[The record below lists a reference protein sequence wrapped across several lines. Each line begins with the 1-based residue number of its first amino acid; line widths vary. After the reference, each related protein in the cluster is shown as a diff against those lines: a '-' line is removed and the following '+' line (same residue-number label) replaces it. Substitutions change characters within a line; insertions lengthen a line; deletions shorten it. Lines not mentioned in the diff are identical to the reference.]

1 MASTSQ
7 RHSCR
12 PQYLLRSFIAL
23 QFFFIAAVSSLASG
37 PGETK
42 GIAAQFSPSGQ
53 RNQVFFAKTPFSSG
67 WAVGDLDGDSEAD
80 LARAEI
86 VRLSTNDGQYRI
98 NLDLS
103 KSGTRF
109 SFDVHLART
118 VGLNIDTRDV
128 DGDHDLDLVITSGML
143 HRPVGLW
150 LNDGEGHFSEADSSL
165 FPDNMWR
172 GPPRVSSNNGAEQD
186 ASAILDSSR
195 IGVSSESCFVCRLPL
210 QRHGNSFPEFGFVSL
225 PIFAGQLYVRPP
237 PCNSPSH

>member
-1 MASTSQ
+1 MASTAQ
-7 RHSCR
+7 RHSCGPR
-12 PQYLLRSFIAL
+12 HLLRSFAAL
-23 QFFFIAAVSSLASG
+23 QLFFVAAVSSLASG
-37 PGETK
+37 PDASK
-42 GIAAQFSPSGQ
+42 GMATQFAPSGQ
-53 RNQVFFAKTPFSSG
+53 RNQVFFAKTPFSCD

-80 LARAEI
+80 VARAE
-86 VRLSTNDGQYRI
+86 VVLLSSNDGQYRI

-172 GPPRVSSNNGAEQD
+172 GPPRLSSTNGAEQD
-186 ASAILDSSR
+186 ANAILDSSR
-195 IGVSSESCFVCRLPL
+195 ICVSSEAR
-210 QRHGNSFPEFGFVSL
+210 FVSRL
-225 PIFAGQLYVRPP
+225 RFQTSGRTLLHDCDVLQIFFAGQHYVRPP
-237 PCNSPSH
+237 PCSLF